1 MSEPEAAEEGSRR
14 RLILHEFLSLQECKE
29 LAHPFGLATDP
40 MFSRPLSRTSSP
52 PKLIRTYLS
61 GCSDSHNILFS
72 LITDGERLTLALCF
86 SRDASYDEDN

>member
-52 PKLIRTYLS
+52 PKLIRTYF
-61 GCSDSHNILFS
+61 HNILFS
-72 LITDGERLTLALCF
+72 LITDGERLTLALWF